1 MVLLDGYTLARLKE
15 EALRHEVQALQQT
28 LRFCPKLVVVLVG
41 TDNASVL
48 YVNMKAKAC
57 ARVGITCVLE
67 HLSEHTTQEELLS
80 LLDTHNHD
88 TSVHGILVQL
98 PLPKHIDTRRVIEAI
113 DPSKDVDGFHPLNVG
128 RVYSNSLYTGFLPAT
143 AMGVMQLLEHYHIE
157 VKGRDVVIVGA
168 SNIIG
173 KPLASL
179 MLNAGASI
187 SLCHILT
194 KDVGFYTKNAD
205 IVCIG
210 VGQPKLLKA
219 DMVKEGAVVVD
230 IGINK
235 VEGKVVG
242 DADFEGLKDKVS
254 FITPVP
260 RGVGPMTI
268 SCLLQNTL
276 HAAKGCA

>member
-1 MVLLDGYTLARLKE
+1 MVLLDGYALARLKE
-15 EALRHEVQALQQT
+15 EALRHEVQTLQQT
-28 LRFCPKLVVVLVG
+28 LQLCPKLVVVLVG

-57 ARVGITCVLE
+57 VRVGISCIVESLPEQTP
-67 HLSEHTTQEELLS
+67 QEELLN
-80 LLDTHNHD
+80 LLDTHNQD
-88 TSVHGILVQL
+88 KSVHGILVQL

-113 DPSKDVDGFHPLNVG
+113 APHKDVDGFHPLNVG

-143 AMGVMQLLEHYHIE
+143 AMGVMQLLKHYNIE
-157 VKGRDVVIVGA
+157 VKSKNVAIVGA

-179 MLNAGASI
+179 MLNAGATI

-194 KDVGFYTKNAD
+194 KDISLYTKKAD
-205 IVCIG
+205 IVCVG

-268 SCLLQNTL
+268 ACLLQNTL